1 MKKGYCSVTANLVTD
16 RRKTPNLPN
25 SADRWQFNALP
36 TVDSCPCLA
45 VS

>member
-25 SADRWQFNALP
+25 CKVREMKQGHCSVTAI
-36 TVDSCPCLA
+36 
-45 VS
+45 